1 MEKVIR
7 ELAKEVGRVI
17 QKPEMKTDFVIKG
30 LGIRR
35 GEEALIYRIP
45 SHSKKA
51 SFYEKGV
58 TLSEFQFAYV
68 HLKESGYFT
77 RAWFNKNLSAC
88 AKEGACNFTTIGGV
102 FSILGV
108 AEYTS
113 KATYQLKA

>member
-51 SFYEKGV
+51 SFYEK
-58 TLSEFQFAYV
+58 E
-68 HLKESGYFT
+68 
-77 RAWFNKNLSAC
+77 
-88 AKEGACNFTTIGGV
+88 
-102 FSILGV
+102 
-108 AEYTS
+108 
-113 KATYQLKA
+113 